1 MREQLLKKLADI
13 HAKKPWMMIFVVLII
28 TMIFAGLSTRLSM
41 TMRWSDLLPSNDPR
55 TVEFNNIID
64 EFVSA
69 TSLIVVIQ
77 GEEDKIKSYAEHI
90 VPIIQTLEDTSRNE
104 KSQSKIQKNIDK
116 IALAKKKND
125 TEKVNKLLS
134 ENISLKNNINKKLI
148 KRIDYKNEADF
159 IKNHGLML
167 IKQDDLKNLMHVFTD
182 PNLTGFVTNLN
193 NSLEKEYTGRDESLS
208 TREKEDQAIATLDAV
223 KDFVLLVDQYGKTGK
238 ISDDKVHE
246 VVDKFL
252 IGEPYFLSYDKSAL
266 ILNVIPNFTM
276 MDADYMVTCTDAVQ
290 KIIDQS
296 QSSYPDVKVGLTGMI
311 AVGRDEM
318 VYSEQSLGITSVVAF
333 IAILIMLMI
342 SFRML
347 TAPLLAGLNLVI
359 GIIWATGMAAVAVG
373 ELNFMTSMFAVILI
387 GLGIDFSIH
396 LISGFTEKTSEGKS
410 IQEAMEQTF
419 LKSGKGIITGGL
431 TTATAFLTL
440 IISGSRGMK
449 EMGIVSGLGLIAILV
464 STLLFLPSLLTI
476 RQRFM
481 LRVKNNQ
488 KTPQSK
494 DLSFQFLG
502 NIAQKFEKNYIFTLV
517 GAGIV
522 TIFLFIY
529 AMEIKFDHNY
539 MNIEPE
545 GLTSIALQ
553 DTILEKFDMS
563 MDYGLALANSSQESN
578 KLAKGYKKLS
588 SVASVEDISAYLPSN
603 EDQLARKYLIEKI
616 RKEMLNSNIK
626 SRILPNDFDNLIKQ
640 IARLEENVIEIQDM
654 AFLGGQDKVDNKCK
668 ELVGEPDKENS
679 SLIAQILARLEKNP
693 QVALQNLQDFQK
705 QFSPYYKSSV
715 LQMTNTEQI
724 TINSLPESIL
734 DRYCNKKRDKFLVT
748 VFPSGNV
755 WQDSKFFR
763 PICR

>member
-1 MREQLLKKLADI
+1 
-13 HAKKPWMMIFVVLII
+13 
-28 TMIFAGLSTRLSM
+28 
-41 TMRWSDLLPSNDPR
+41 
-55 TVEFNNIID
+55 
-64 EFVSA
+64 
-69 TSLIVVIQ
+69 
-77 GEEDKIKSYAEHI
+77 
-90 VPIIQTLEDTSRNE
+90 
-104 KSQSKIQKNIDK
+104 
-116 IALAKKKND
+116 
-125 TEKVNKLLS
+125 
-134 ENISLKNNINKKLI
+134 
-148 KRIDYKNEADF
+148 
-159 IKNHGLML
+159 
-167 IKQDDLKNLMHVFTD
+167 
-182 PNLTGFVTNLN
+182 
-193 NSLEKEYTGRDESLS
+193 
-208 TREKEDQAIATLDAV
+208 
-223 KDFVLLVDQYGKTGK
+223 
-238 ISDDKVHE
+238 
-246 VVDKFL
+246 
-252 IGEPYFLSYDKSAL
+252 
-266 ILNVIPNFTM
+266 
-276 MDADYMVTCTDAVQ
+276 
-290 KIIDQS
+290 
-296 QSSYPDVKVGLTGMI
+296 
-311 AVGRDEM
+311 
-318 VYSEQSLGITSVVAF
+318 
-333 IAILIMLMI
+333 
-342 SFRML
+342 
-347 TAPLLAGLNLVI
+347 
-359 GIIWATGMAAVAVG
+359 
-373 ELNFMTSMFAVILI
+373 
-387 GLGIDFSIH
+387 
-396 LISGFTEKTSEGKS
+396 
-410 IQEAMEQTF
+410 MEQTF

-440 IISGSRGMK
+440 IISSSRGMK

-488 KTPQSK
+488 KTQQSK

-578 KLAKGYKKLS
+578 KLANGYKKLS

-748 VFPSGNV
+748 VFPIRKCV
-755 WQDSKFFR
+755 ARFEIFR